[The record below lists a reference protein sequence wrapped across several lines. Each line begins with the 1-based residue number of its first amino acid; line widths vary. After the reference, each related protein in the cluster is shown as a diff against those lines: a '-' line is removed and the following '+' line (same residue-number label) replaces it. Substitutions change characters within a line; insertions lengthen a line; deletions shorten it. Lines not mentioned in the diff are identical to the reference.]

1 MLTNG
6 RGLDR
11 TALVVYGTE
20 TGTAQDV
27 AEEAARSLER
37 LYFVADVASLEK
49 VSTTNLSSYTLCLFV
64 VSTTGQGDFPANAR
78 PFWTS
83 LLKKKLRSD
92 FLSDVEYA
100 LVGLGDSSYPKF
112 NWAARKLDKR
122 LKQLG
127 AHEIVEACEADEQD
141 DEGTDGS
148 FLSWLPAFRSAVLS
162 AYPLSDGRQPISDS
176 VPLPAKWKLQVTDI
190 ADGANQE
197 LEEASDYLAQQ
208 TEQADPVRRIPSSS
222 SFRAT
227 LRRNDRVTPVSHWQD
242 VRFLSFTTKERIY
255 YAPGDALAIMPKNFA
270 SDVDSLIARMDWTAY
285 ADLPLT
291 LAPSRPSQAMSTQI
305 FTSTAWPSTCRDMT
319 LRNLLTNYF
328 DITAIPRR
336 SFFAKIAN
344 YTQNISHKDR
354 LLEFTNAEYLD
365 EYYDYAT
372 RPRRSILEVLQ
383 EFDSVKVPWEEVVNV
398 FPPLRQRQFSLASG
412 GALRRSPDGGTTF
425 ELLVAVVKYRTVMK
439 KIREGVCTRYLA
451 ALPVGTNLNVDLRT
465 EGRFPSPS
473 ELQPRCHLLIGTGTG
488 VAPLRSLIYE
498 KQSVATEDHG
508 TILVFG
514 ARSATSDFFFEE
526 EWSAINASGTHDK
539 ELHVITAF
547 SRDQKDKIYVQD
559 RLRANA
565 EIIRNALCNKKA
577 TVVVCGSSG
586 PMPKAVRE
594 ALVDVLA
601 SPGSEGR
608 QAHLPATRE
617 EAEIYLANMEKQK
630 RYLQETW

>member
-6 RGLDR
+6 RGPHR
-11 TALVVYGTE
+11 AALVVYGTE

-37 LYFVADVASLEK
+37 LYFVTDVAYLDK
-49 VSTTNLSSYTLCLFV
+49 VSTTDLSSYALSLFV
-64 VSTTGQGDFPANAR
+64 VSTTGQGDFPENAR
-78 PFWTS
+78 QFWTS

-127 AHEIVEACEADEQD
+127 AHEIVEACEADEQG
-141 DEGTDGS
+141 DEGTEGS
-148 FLSWLPAFRSAVLS
+148 FLSWLQAFRSAVLA
-162 AYPLSDGRQPISDS
+162 AYPLNDGRQPISDN
-176 VPLPAKWKLQVTDI
+176 VPLPGKWKLRVTDI
-190 ADGANQE
+190 ADDTGEQ
-197 LEEASDYLAQQ
+197 LEETSNYLTKQ
-208 TEQADPVRRIPSSS
+208 TERAGQALRIPTS
-222 SFRAT
+222 SFRAA

-242 VRFLSFTTKERIY
+242 VRFLSLTTKERIY
-255 YAPGDALAIMPKNFA
+255 YAPGDALAILPKNSA
-270 SDVDSLIARMDWTAY
+270 GDVDSLIVRMDWAAC
-285 ADLPLT
+285 ADLPLA
-291 LAPSRPSQAMSTQI
+291 LVPSRPSQAMATQI
-305 FTSTAWPSTCRDMT
+305 STPTAWPPKCRDIT
-319 LRNLLTNYF
+319 LRNLLTSYF

-344 YTQNISHKDR
+344 YTQDISHKDR
-354 LLEFTNAEYLD
+354 LLEFTSAEYLD

-383 EFDSVKVPWEEVVNV
+383 EFDSVKIPWEEAVNV
-398 FPPLRQRQFSLASG
+398 FPPLRQRQFSIASG

-425 ELLVAVVKYRTVMK
+425 ELLVAVVKYRTVIK

-451 ALPVGTNLNVDLRT
+451 ALPVGTNLDVDLRT
-465 EGRFPSPS
+465 GGRFSSQS
-473 ELQPRCHLLIGTGTG
+473 ELQPRCHLLIGAGTG
-488 VAPLRSLIYE
+488 IAPLRSLIYE
-498 KQSVATEDHG
+498 KRSVAAEG
-508 TILVFG
+508 RETILIFG
-514 ARSATSDFFFEE
+514 ARSAASDFFFGE
-526 EWSAINASGTHDK
+526 EWSAINASGTPDK

-547 SRDQKDKIYVQD
+547 SRDQRDKVYVQD
-559 RLRANA
+559 RLRENA
-565 EIIRNALCNKKA
+565 KIILDALCNKKA

-594 ALVDVLA
+594 ALVDALA
-601 SPGSEGR
+601 SPGSEAG

>member
-6 RGLDR
+6 RGPDR
-11 TALVVYGTE
+11 AALVVYGTE

-37 LYFVADVASLEK
+37 LYFVTDVACLEK
-49 VSTTNLSSYTLCLFV
+49 VSTTDLSSYTLCLFV

-78 PFWTS
+78 QFWTS
-83 LLKKKLRSD
+83 LLKRKLRSD

-112 NWAARKLDKR
+112 NWAARKLNKR

-127 AHEIVEACEADEQD
+127 AHEIVEACEADEQG

-148 FLSWLPAFRSAVLS
+148 FLSWLQTFRSAVLS
-162 AYPLSDGRQPISDS
+162 AYPLDDGRQPILDN
-176 VPLPAKWKLQVTDI
+176 VPLPGKWKLRVTDI
-190 ADGANQE
+190 ADSTGEQ
-197 LEEASDYLAQQ
+197 LEEPSDYLAKQ
-208 TEQADPVRRIPSSS
+208 TERAGQVPRIPTSSL
-222 SFRAT
+222 RAT

-255 YAPGDALAIMPKNFA
+255 YAPGDALAILPKNSA
-270 SDVDSLIARMDWTAY
+270 GNVDSLILQMDWAAC

-291 LAPSRPSQAMSTQI
+291 LVPSRPSQTMATQI
-305 FTSTAWPSTCRDMT
+305 STPTAWPPRCRDIT
-319 LRNLLTNYF
+319 LRNLLTSYF

-344 YTQNISHKDR
+344 YTQDVSHKDR
-354 LLEFTNAEYLD
+354 LLEFTSAEYLD

-383 EFDSVKVPWEEVVNV
+383 EFDSVKVPWEEAVNV
-398 FPPLRQRQFSLASG
+398 FPPLRQRQFSIASG

-425 ELLVAVVKYRTVMK
+425 ELLVAVVKYRTVIK

-451 ALPVGTNLNVDLRT
+451 ALPVGTSLDVDLRT
-465 EGRFPSPS
+465 GGRFSSRS
-473 ELQPRCHLLIGTGTG
+473 ELQPRCHLLIGAGTG
-488 VAPLRSLIYE
+488 IAPLRSLIYE
-498 KQSVATEDHG
+498 KRSVAAEDRE

-514 ARSATSDFFFEE
+514 ARSATADFFFEE
-526 EWSAINASGTHDK
+526 EWSAINASGTRDK

-547 SRDQKDKIYVQD
+547 SRDQRDKVYVQD
-559 RLRANA
+559 RLRENA
-565 EIIRNALCNKKA
+565 KIVLDALCNKKA

-594 ALVDVLA
+594 ALVDMLT
-601 SPGSEGR
+601 SPGFEAR
-608 QAHLPATRE
+608 QAHLPVTRE